1 MDIESFKS
9 KVDKY
14 SGYFSSIQGNS
25 LRKLLDGIQNKDD
38 VYGRRNYLDIT
49 LQTLQR
55 HFDKNQ
61 TLYRT
66 HVEDIGSE
74 LYAFGKAIIEA
85 YTSVNKFDM
94 SEDEFEKLSS
104 SFDSYEKMF
113 DKFFWLRVGQDD

>member
-1 MDIESFKS
+1 MDIENFKI

-14 SGYFSSIQGNS
+14 SGYFSSIQGNN
-25 LRKLLDGIQNKDD
+25 LRKLLNDIQNKDD
-38 VYGRRNYLDIT
+38 VYGRRNYLNMT
-49 LQTLQR
+49 LQTVQC

-61 TLYRT
+61 TLYST

-74 LYAFGKAIIEA
+74 LYVFGKATIEA

-94 SEDEFEKLSS
+94 SEDEFDKLSS

-113 DKFFWLRVGQDD
+113 DKFYWLRVGQED